1 MQEAVAP
8 SSQSFGFMQD
18 LFTSSKKDAR
28 LEAKISSSQKDFILK
43 AAHLEGLD
51 LSSFV
56 ISAAVQK
63 AREVFQESR
72 ALFLSK
78 DEYRAF
84 CEFLEHKQ
92 EPTEALKQLAALDDL
107 SER

>member
-1 MQEAVAP
+1 MQAATTP
-8 SSQSFGFMQD
+8 TNHSFDFLQD
-18 LFTSSKKDAR
+18 LFISSKKDAR
-28 LEAKISSSQKDFILK
+28 LEAKISSSQKDFLLK

-63 AREVFQESR
+63 AREVFQDSR
-72 ALFLSK
+72 ALFLS
-78 DEYRAF
+78 DEEYKAF
-84 CEFLEHKQ
+84 SQFLEQKE
-92 EPTEALKQLAALDDL
+92 EPTASLKQLAVLDDL